1 MSPRSL
7 EMMLAGYAATRLKI
21 TLSAFQLEAL
31 VAFHQGKDCIVVQA
45 TSSGKSVCF
54 QIPSMMMDPG
64 KYAVLVVVAYN
75 CSRPGSST
83 PFT

>member
-31 VAFHQGKDCIVVQA
+31 VQA

-64 KYAVLVVVAYN
+64 KYAVVVVRVN
-75 CSRPGSST
+75 
-83 PFT
+83 PFSFLQPRRKKTLTAPLT